1 MSRDGKYRDGR
12 GGGANTG
19 ELLIM
24 QLSKLRTVDGYTACR
39 LKQFKCSK
47 LSNIEGILQKYCE
60 GTNWNWRIAYLF
72 FTHQNLLF
80 SNVEQQW
87 TLHLSSLDKSS
98 ELHIFMFVSRLYTEE
113 MA

>member
-1 MSRDGKYRDGR
+1 LLSEHEHKGRRQIRYFQPACVVSRDGKYRDGR

-60 GTNWNWRIAYLF
+60 GTNWN
-72 FTHQNLLF
+72 
-80 SNVEQQW
+80 
-87 TLHLSSLDKSS
+87 
-98 ELHIFMFVSRLYTEE
+98 
-113 MA
+113 